1 MQKKPSSPR
10 VASVSFVYSISIEQ
24 PNQQANK
31 QKKIPHDISPA
42 FKIRIHSLLRS
53 YLSRKSYNPQGCTTL
68 VPCSR

>member
-24 PNQQANK
+24 PN

-68 VPCSR
+68 VACSR